1 MQPALRVAPEIQ
13 EVQVAQAVLEAQ
25 VAQVAQALQVP
36 QAELAQPVQLAQL
49 VIPEAQVKKVQ
60 RAVTRSSSCRL
71 PPHHV
76 NSLKIFWRCDLFA
89 SPKSAF
95 LCSPIRP
102 ADEACV
108 LIVGANS
115 VEHWGVRLPM

>member
-13 EVQVAQAVLEAQ
+13 EVLEVQVAQAVLE
-25 VAQVAQALQVP
+25 VQVAQALQVP

-95 LCSPIRP
+95 LCSPIQP
-102 ADEACV
+102 VDDSYV
-108 LIVGANS
+108 LLVGADS
-115 VEHWGVRLPM
+115 VEHWAVRLPV

>member
-13 EVQVAQAVLEAQ
+13 EVQVAQAVLE
-25 VAQVAQALQVP
+25 VQVAQALQVP

-95 LCSPIRP
+95 LCCPIRP
-102 ADEACV
+102 ADDAYV
-108 LIVGANS
+108 LLVGADS
-115 VEHWGVRLPM
+115 VEHWAVRLPV

>member
-1 MQPALRVAPEIQ
+1 MQPALQVAPEIQ
-13 EVQVAQAVLEAQ
+13 EVQVAQAVLE
-25 VAQVAQALQVP
+25 VQVAQALQVP

-89 SPKSAF
+89 SPKFAF
-95 LCSPIRP
+95 LCSLIQPVDD
-102 ADEACV
+102 AYV
-108 LIVGANS
+108 LLVGADS
-115 VEHWGVRLPM
+115 VEHWAVRLPV